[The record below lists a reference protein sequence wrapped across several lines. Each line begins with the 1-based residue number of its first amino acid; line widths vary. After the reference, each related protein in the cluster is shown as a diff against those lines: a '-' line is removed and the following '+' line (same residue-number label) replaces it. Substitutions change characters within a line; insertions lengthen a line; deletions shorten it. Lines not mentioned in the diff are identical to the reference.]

1 MPVILWVEVEECPL
15 RGRAASA
22 GPPHP
27 PPHRG
32 AGQGGGQCGREEVA
46 GPGWGQV
53 LGSLQVP
60 RPRGPGR
67 AGSMARAPRNH
78 YCVPPGEA
86 TWERRRPPHSPRA
99 HGHPASFADVGSD
112 VATVYVSSQCACAGA
127 GRGLQRGGD
136 SWRGGWGASRPPRQ
150 RGAAPGGEPGTR
162 ALGRPLEVPGGEA
175 TGGGTGGR
183 TRLLRSPRA
192 PLGPS
197 GRLHAGTG
205 PPRRQLLSDEEA
217 RRAASGLAWRGSP
230 RVAPSA
236 PRRSPAKLTR
246 VSFSN

>member
-1 MPVILWVEVEECPL
+1 MGGKRSQALAGDRSSGVSRSL
-15 RGRAASA
+15 GRVARE
-22 GPPHP
+22 GPAPWLVRRETITVCLLERP
-27 PPHRG
+27 PG
-32 AGQGGGQCGREEVA
+32 NGGGRPTVHAPTVTRRLLQM
-46 GPGWGQV
+46 WG
-53 LGSLQVP
+53 LMWLQ
-60 RPRGPGR
+60 
-67 AGSMARAPRNH
+67 SMF
-78 YCVPPGEA
+78 
-86 TWERRRPPHSPRA
+86 
-99 HGHPASFADVGSD
+99 PASVHA
-112 VATVYVSSQCACAGA
+112 AGA
-127 GRGLQRGGD
+127 ARGLQRGGD

-183 TRLLRSPRA
+183 ARLPRSPPA

-197 GRLHAGTG
+197 GSLHAGTS